1 MTFNF
6 LLLNSNKT
14 ELIVLGPKNIFLK
27 TLNMV
32 SNKIL
37 TLLSAVM
44 PPNIVMP
51 VDLTING

>member
-1 MTFNF
+1 MISHF

-14 ELIVLGPKNIFLK
+14 ELIVLGPKIFFLK